1 MGLVQGGLEV
11 PCEMTVTMSESVV
24 NHLLSTPYE
33 KLLNKLYVEPKNKE
47 IVGTFFSVVNEEGK
61 QAEAKMQKKKK

>member
-11 PCEMTVTMSESVV
+11 PYI
-24 NHLLSTPYE
+24 LLSTRYE

-47 IVGTFFSVVNEEGK
+47 IIGTFFSVVNEEGK
-61 QAEAKMQKKKK
+61 QAEAKLQKQKK

>member
-1 MGLVQGGLEV
+1 MGLVLGGLEV
-11 PCEMTVTMSESVV
+11 PYV
-24 NHLLSTPYE
+24 LLSTRYE

-61 QAEAKMQKKKK
+61 QAEAKLWKQKK

>member
-11 PCEMTVTMSESVV
+11 PYV
-24 NHLLSTPYE
+24 LLSTRYE

-47 IVGTFFSVVNEEGK
+47 IIGTFFSVVNEEGK
-61 QAEAKMQKKKK
+61 QAEAKLWKQKK

>member
-11 PCEMTVTMSESVV
+11 PYI
-24 NHLLSTPYE
+24 LLSTRYE

-47 IVGTFFSVVNEEGK
+47 IIGTFFSVVNEEGK
-61 QAEAKMQKKKK
+61 QAEAKLWKQKK